1 MKIYIHIGY
10 PKNAST
16 TLQTDIFPN
25 IKGLLYLG
33 RRYQDKQAYQTKEL
47 SDALYD
53 VAMKD
58 SIDFSEE
65 LNIRRIR
72 LTLDDI
78 GNRFN
83 KVLISS
89 EAFSNNVADRGLIA
103 HRLKVIFPDAKI
115 IIIIRN
121 QVDALKSMY
130 TFLCAQLGKN
140 INLSYGR
147 PSVQSFDQWINEQES
162 FFPRSYINTL
172 KYDQL
177 IFKYKTLFG
186 KENVKTLLYEH
197 LKKSPS
203 QFFSEIEDFVEAKIK
218 FNSDPQFVP
227 SRNKSPTR
235 NALIYYK
242 LRQKFPNIVPSKYFP
257 SFMTK
262 SWHKILFSNNKGS
275 SEYFISNAIEDRIL
289 SYYHESNRR
298 LQKDFDINLEK
309 LGYCQ
314 KAKF

>member
-1 MKIYIHIGY
+1 MKIYIHVGY

-25 IKGLLYLG
+25 INGLLYLG
-33 RRYQDKQAYQTKEL
+33 RYYQDTQAYHTKEL

-58 SIDFSEE
+58 SIDFSDE
-65 LNIRRIR
+65 LNIKRIR
-72 LTLDDI
+72 LTLNKI
-78 GNRFN
+78 GTKFN

-103 HRLKVIFPDAKI
+103 HRLKVIFPEAKI

-130 TFLCAQLGKN
+130 KFLCAQLGKN

-147 PSVQSFDQWINEQES
+147 PSVQSFDQWIDDQEN

-172 KYDQL
+172 RYDQL
-177 IFKYKTLFG
+177 IFRYKTLFG
-186 KENVKTLLYEH
+186 KENVKTLLFEH
-197 LKKSPS
+197 LRKSPN
-203 QFFSEIEDFVEAKIK
+203 QFFSQIEDFVEAKIK
-218 FNSDPQFVP
+218 FNSDPKFIP
-227 SRNKSPTR
+227 SRNQSPTKK
-235 NALIYYK
+235 ALIYYK
-242 LRQKFPNIVPSKYFP
+242 LRQKFPKIVPSKYFP
-257 SFMTK
+257 RFVTK
-262 SWHKILFSNNKGS
+262 LWHKILFSSNEGS
-275 SEYFISNAIEDRIL
+275 SEFYISNAIEEKIL
-289 SYYHESNRR
+289 SYYYQSNRR
-298 LQKDFDINLEK
+298 LQEDFDVDLEK
-309 LGYCQ
+309 LCYFQ